1 MAEFRDLRQRSR
13 KRKQR
18 QEQAKARSRRR
29 NRITALAVL
38 AVCLL
43 VGIVLLVRSCQS
55 PDSGSTTAPPQT
67 TQNTPASTQPL
78 EPETVITIAAAGDLN
93 ITDRVV
99 ASGEIGGRYSYT
111 DCFMD
116 VAGLLSQPDVTLMN
130 FEGNLRGTPYG
141 SDKASAPRELAGAL
155 KDLGVDMVQL
165 ANSYTIYNGLD
176 GLTQTI
182 NTLRAQGLEPLG
194 AFLSAQEAQET
205 GGFTIREVNGVRVAF
220 VAFTKG
226 VGSLGLPSGS
236 ESQVN
241 LLYKDYSSTYREV
254 DTEGITK
261 LLQAVQKEKPDITI
275 AMLHWGSE
283 YNDEISDSQNE
294 IAELM
299 FASGVDAI
307 LGTHPHYVQQVKY
320 DEATGQLLAYSL
332 GDFFGDG
339 DRAGTNYSII
349 LQMEITKDNLTGEA
363 KITGWSYTPIFL
375 VNQEAQPL
383 RVVRIHEAMAMYEN
397 NHISKV
403 STETYEA
410 MQYALERIQARVEGP
425 EEES

>member
-1 MAEFRDLRQRSR
+1 MASFRDLRQRSR
-13 KRKQR
+13 KRQQR
-18 QEQAKARSRRR
+18 QQEVQSRRR
-29 NRITALAVL
+29 RNFLAALAVL
-38 AVCLL
+38 AVALL
-43 VGIVLLVRSCQS
+43 VAAVLLFRGCQ
-55 PDSGSTTAPPQT
+55 PAEPGVTTAPPQS
-67 TQNTPASTQPL
+67 TQNTLVSTAPV

-116 VAGLLSQPDVTLMN
+116 VAGLLAQPDVTLLN
-130 FEGNLRGTPYG
+130 FEGNIRGTPYG
-141 SDKASAPRELAGAL
+141 TDKASAPRELAKAL
-155 KDLGVDMVQL
+155 KDMGVDMVQL
-165 ANSYTIYNGLD
+165 ANSYTIHNGLD

-182 NTLRAQGLEPLG
+182 NALRAQGLEPLG
-194 AFLSAQEAQET
+194 AFLSSQEAEET

-226 VGSLGLPSGS
+226 VGSLGLPAGR
-236 ESQVN
+236 ENQVN
-241 LLYKDYSSTYREV
+241 LLYKDYSSTYQQV

-261 LLQAVQKEKPDITI
+261 ILQAVQKEKPDITI

-283 YNDEISDSQNE
+283 YNDEISESQEE
-294 IAELM
+294 IAALLLTN
-299 FASGVDAI
+299 GVDAI
-307 LGTHPHYVQQVKY
+307 LGTHSHYVQQVKY

-349 LQMEITKDNLTGEA
+349 LQLEITKNNLTGEA
-363 KITGWSYTPIFL
+363 KITGWDYTPIYL
-375 VNQEAQPL
+375 VNEEGQPL
-383 RVVRIHEAMAMYEN
+383 RVLRIREAMAMYEN

-403 STETYEA
+403 SKETYEA
-410 MQYALERIQARVEGP
+410 MENALQRIQTRVEGP

>member
-18 QEQAKARSRRR
+18 QQEMQAHRRR
-29 NRITALAVL
+29 NLTAALAVL

-43 VGIVLLVRSCQS
+43 VGVVLLARSCQ
-55 PDSGSTTAPPQT
+55 PADPGVTTAPPQT
-67 TQNTPASTQPL
+67 TQNTLVSTQPL
-78 EPETVITIAAAGDLN
+78 EPETVITIAAAGDVN

-111 DCFMD
+111 DCFLD
-116 VAGLLSQPDVTLMN
+116 VAGLLAQPDVTLLN
-130 FEGNLRGTPYG
+130 FEGNLRGAPYG
-141 SDKASAPRELAGAL
+141 TDKASAPRELAAAL
-155 KDLGVDMVQL
+155 KNIGVDMVQM

-182 NTLRAQGLEPLG
+182 NALRAQGLEPLG
-194 AFLSAQEAQET
+194 AFLSSQEAQQT

-226 VGSLGLPSGS
+226 VGSLGLPAGR
-236 ESQVN
+236 ENQVN

-254 DTEGITK
+254 DIEGITQI
-261 LLQAVQKEKPDITI
+261 LRAVQAEKPDITI

-283 YNDEISDSQNE
+283 YNDEISDSQE
-294 IAELM
+294 QIADLM
-299 FASGVDAI
+299 LRNGVDAI

-339 DRAGTNYSII
+339 DKAGTNYSII
-349 LQMEITKDNLTGEA
+349 LQLEITKNNQTGQT
-363 KITGWSYTPIFL
+363 KITGWDYTPIFL
-375 VNQEAQPL
+375 VAEEDSPL
-383 RVVRIHEAMAMYEN
+383 RVVRIREAMAMYEN

-403 STETYEA
+403 SQETYEA
-410 MQYALERIQARVEGP
+410 MAYALERIQARVEGP
-425 EEES
+425 EED